1 MTTGNQFRAL
11 EPDEVLFLDTVSAA
25 EQKKEQERKAADDE
39 AIDEFKACV
48 LPVSRQHLLGGVL
61 IRDRALTHGE
71 CMSSCFNPFTLPVT
85 SFAPD
90 RDRPHAAT

>member
-1 MTTGNQFRAL
+1 LATGNQFRAL

-48 LPVSRQHLLGGVL
+48 LSVPRQHLLGGVL
-61 IRDRALTHGE
+61 IHDRALTHGT
-71 CMSSCFNPFTLPVT
+71 CMSPHFNPFTPLAAP
-85 SFAPD
+85 FAPD
-90 RDRPHAAT
+90 RPHAVT

>member
-11 EPDEVLFLDTVSAA
+11 EPDEVLFLDSVSTA

-48 LPVSRQHLLGGVL
+48 LSVPFHYLLGGVL
-61 IRDRALTHGE
+61 MHDRALTHGKHI
-71 CMSSCFNPFTLPVT
+71 SFGFNPSTLLVT
-85 SFAPD
+85 LFALD
-90 RDRPHAAT
+90 HRNAVT

>member
-11 EPDEVLFLDTVSAA
+11 EPDEILFLDSVSAT

-48 LPVSRQHLLGGVL
+48 LSVPWHHLLEGVL
-61 IRDRALTHGE
+61 IRDRALTHDK
-71 CMSSCFNPFTLPVT
+71 CVTFNFNHFTLLAASQNTVT
-85 SFAPD
+85 
-90 RDRPHAAT
+90 